1 MNTTII
7 IRDSHVTERNV
18 LLLSCETELIPVI
31 FFFLSSFVMLLFCF
45 LFIFR
50 DDTSLFLFNLIFKNL
65 ILHIFLIIMIIVPC
79 SGMFRNI
86 PGCSGMFH
94 IPGFIDGPST
104 VPYECTLLIT
114 LTSGLACDEPMGDGP
129 DRFAGFNPS
138 IGLWITFA
146 CGSPPGLRRIR
157 CRSSLLL
164 FAFRLFLRYLTP
176 TYISKARPKTPPATE
191 PATTLGTPGP
201 RHKYQNNSES

>member
-1 MNTTII
+1 M
-7 IRDSHVTERNV
+7 TERNV
-18 LLLSCETELIPVI
+18 LLLSCETALIAVI
-31 FFFLSSFVMLLFCF
+31 FLFRSSFVMLLFCF

-65 ILHIFLIIMIIVPC
+65 ILHIFLIIMIIIPC

-129 DRFAGFNPS
+129 DRFAGFNTS
-138 IGLWITFA
+138 IGLWITLA
-146 CGSPPGLRRIR
+146 RCASSRRIR
-157 CRSSLLL
+157 CPSGLLL
-164 FAFRLFLRYLTP
+164 FAFPFFLQYLTP

-191 PATTLGTPGP
+191 PATTPGTPGP
-201 RHKYQNNSES
+201 RHKYQNNSESYTS